1 MSKKL
6 MTVLALAFLLTV
18 AGAAVAETPD
28 VAADQDVATVLG
40 LDQES
45 CEAPVEST
53 EPAAD
58 LDVENELRFDAAG
71 EVCGSRIC
79 GAKQFC
85 CNFSCSICAPLDGAC
100 TQQVC

>member
-6 MTVLALAFLLTV
+6 MTVLALAFMLTV
-18 AGAAVAETPD
+18 AGAVVAETPNA
-28 VAADQDVATVLG
+28 AADQDVATVLG

-45 CEAPVEST
+45 CEAPTVNA
-53 EPAAD
+53 EPATD
-58 LDVENELRFDAAG
+58 LDLENELRFEAAG
-71 EVCGSRIC
+71 ELCGSRIC

-85 CNFSCSICAPLDGAC
+85 CNFSCSICAPLGGAC

>member
-6 MTVLALAFLLTV
+6 MSVFALALMLIV

-28 VAADQDVATVLG
+28 VATVLE
-40 LDQES
+40 LDPES
-45 CEAPVEST
+45 CEAPAEPI

-58 LDVENELRFDAAG
+58 LDLENELRFDAAG
-71 EVCGSRIC
+71 EVCGSRVC
-79 GAKQFC
+79 SAKQFC
-85 CNFSCSICAPLDGAC
+85 CNFSCSICAPLGGAC